1 MSSKDINIPENLPYS
16 LEAEKALIG
25 GLFLDSNIFTE
36 VAEIITSE
44 DFYFKIYG
52 DIFKT
57 MANCYDTDGSID
69 VVMVMNNIKKI
80 SKIDIEKIEE
90 SINEILTSITNTV
103 KLVEYAMIIRDKS
116 TLRRLINY
124 SSKICEMSIKDDRN
138 AEDIVNEAEAMILS
152 VSNSFS
158 KKEVFDSGEL
168 IEEFVKKGNLIRD
181 NKGKAFSLSTG
192 YTDLDKKINGL
203 NKSDLIILAA
213 RPSMGKTAFALN
225 LLINVASQKKSVLLV
240 SLEMSAQQI
249 FERII
254 SVHSGIPLK
263 KIINR
268 DLNDSEWTSLGITT
282 GNIANMDIKIS
293 KQSTSISNIRNI
305 ARKLKSEGEL
315 DLIVIDYLQLMS
327 SNVKVDNRQQEVSDI
342 SRGLKKLAVELNI
355 PIIALSQLS
364 RTVEARADKRP
375 ILSDLRESGAIE
387 QDADIVAFLYRDE
400 YYNKDSVDKGIAE
413 LIIGKHRNGEIGT
426 VQFLF
431 VPEITKFKSYT
442 NQID

>member
-36 VAEIITSE
+36 VAEIITYE

-57 MANCYDTDGSID
+57 MANCYDTYGSID

-192 YTDLDKKINGL
+192 YIDLDKKINGL

-225 LLINVASQKKSVLLV
+225 LLLNVASQKKSVLLA

-282 GNIANMDIKIS
+282 GKIANMDIKIS